1 MLSNEKFVNK
11 APQAKVEEERKKL
24 EKYTQML
31 TQVQE
36 RMAGLKK

>member
-24 EKYTQML
+24 ENTHRCLPRYRREWQD
-31 TQVQE
+31 
-36 RMAGLKK
+36 